1 MSSES
6 TVGGGAE
13 VPRRAL
19 GRTGEMVSMVGLG
32 GYHLGIPRSER
43 TATKIVHAA
52 VERGITF
59 LDNSW
64 DYHDGASEERMGNAL
79 KEAGL
84 RDKVFL
90 MTKIDGRTKKS
101 AAKQLHQSLKRLRTD
116 RVDLIQLHE
125 VIRFEDADRAFD
137 VGGAIEALTEA
148 RDAGKVRYIGFTG
161 HKDPAVHLYML
172 DVARAHGFAFD
183 AVQMPLNVM
192 DAHFRSFEGRVLPTL
207 VAEGVGVLGMKSMAA
222 GKILKCGVVTAVEC
236 LHYAMNLPTSVVIT
250 GIEKP
255 ELVEQAAQ
263 AAVSFRPM
271 SPDEVAH
278 LLAKTVVASR
288 EGRYETFKTTSEHDS
303 TAEHTEWLG

>member
-1 MSSES
+1 MSTGS
-6 TVGGGAE
+6 TAGSWGE

-64 DYHDGASEERMGNAL
+64 DYHEGASEERMGNAL
-79 KEAGL
+79 EEAGL

-90 MTKIDGRTKKS
+90 MTKIDGRTKRS
-101 AAKQLHQSLKRLRTD
+101 AAKQINQSLKRLRTD
-116 RVDLIQLHE
+116 HVDLIQLHE
-125 VIRFEDADRAFD
+125 VIRFEDADRTFD
-137 VGGAIEALTEA
+137 AGGAIEALVEA
-148 RDAGKVRYIGFTG
+148 RDAGKARYIGFTG
-161 HKDPAVHLYML
+161 HKDPSVHLYML
-172 DVARAHGFAFD
+172 EVARAHGFVFD
-183 AVQMPLNVM
+183 AVQLPLNVM

-222 GKILKCGVVTAVEC
+222 GRIVEAGMVTAVEC

-250 GIEKP
+250 GIDKLA
-255 ELVEQAAQ
+255 LVDQAAE
-263 AAVSFRPM
+263 AAASFRPL
-271 SPDEVAH
+271 SPDEVTR
-278 LLAKTVVASR
+278 LLARTAVAAR
-288 EGRYETFKTTSEHDS
+288 EGRHEPFKTTSEHDS
-303 TAEHTEWLG
+303 TAKHLEWMG

>member
-1 MSSES
+1 MSTEKTKGSW
-6 TVGGGAE
+6 GE

-32 GYHLGIPRSER
+32 GYHLGMPRSER

-64 DYHDGASEERMGNAL
+64 DYHEGASEERMGNAL

-84 RDKVFL
+84 REKVFL
-90 MTKIDGRTKKS
+90 MTKIDGRTKRA
-101 AAKQLHQSLKRLRTD
+101 AAKQINQSLKRLRTD

-125 VIRFEDADRAFD
+125 VIRFEDADRCFD
-137 VGGAIEALTEA
+137 EGGAIEALVEA
-148 RDAGKVRYIGFTG
+148 RDAGKARYIGFTG

-172 DVARAHGFAFD
+172 EVARAHGFVFD
-183 AVQMPLNVM
+183 AVQLPLNVM

-207 VAEGVGVLGMKSMAA
+207 VAEGIGVLGMKSMAA
-222 GKILKCGVVTAVEC
+222 GRIVEGGAVTALEC

-250 GIEKP
+250 GIDKL
-255 ELVEQAAQ
+255 ELVDQAAE
-263 AAVSFRPM
+263 AAASFRPLT
-271 SPDEVAH
+271 PDEVAR
-278 LLAKTVVASR
+278 LLAKTAVAAR
-288 EGRYETFKTTSEHDS
+288 EGRLETFKTTSEHDS
-303 TAEHTEWLG
+303 TAKHLEWMG